1 MLLLPRHAGVV
12 QCIRVLNDFQHFP
25 MVQIPTHDSPRDV
38 SGNLNE
44 TETSCKLPAMKIVFF
59 GTPDF
64 AVPTL
69 ERLIASRHEVALVV
83 TRPDRPVGRRQIL
96 TAPPVVETARQ
107 HAIDVLQP
115 KNLKSREVEERL
127 TSIGLDAA
135 VVVAYGKLIPA
146 RLLEIPRH
154 GFINLHPS
162 MLPRHRGPSP
172 IQWAL
177 VCGDRATGVT
187 TMKLDEDMDTGPIL
201 LQQRVSIEDRETAEM
216 LAPRL
221 AALGADLI
229 VRTLDELED
238 GTLTAH
244 PQPADGANQT
254 PMLRRNFAKVDWSM
268 PARQLVNRL
277 RGFTPWPGLYTKFRG
292 DRLKIFGFEEVT
304 PPPRGNE
311 DPGTVLSAEEGG
323 IVVRCGKRTAA
334 KITEV
339 QREGRRRMPV
349 DAFLIGERVTQGETL
364 G

>member
-1 MLLLPRHAGVV
+1 
-12 QCIRVLNDFQHFP
+12 
-25 MVQIPTHDSPRDV
+25 
-38 SGNLNE
+38 
-44 TETSCKLPAMKIVFF
+44 MKIVLF

-69 ERLIASRHEVALVV
+69 ERLMASRHEVALVV
-83 TRPDRPVGRRQIL
+83 TRPDRPVGRRQVL
-96 TAPPVVETARQ
+96 TAPPVVEAARQ
-107 HAIDVLQP
+107 HAIDILQP
-115 KNLKSREVEERL
+115 KNLKSEEVGERL
-127 TSIGLDAA
+127 TSIGVDAV

-146 RLLEIPRH
+146 RLLEIPQH

-162 MLPRHRGPSP
+162 LLPRHRGPSP

-187 TMKLDEDMDTGPIL
+187 TMQLDENMDTGPIL
-201 LQQRVSIEDRETAEM
+201 LQKRVSIEDRETAEM

-229 VRTLDELED
+229 VRTLNELED
-238 GTLTAH
+238 GSLTAH
-244 PQPADGANQT
+244 PQPADGANIT

-268 PARQLVNRL
+268 PARQLINRL

-292 DRLKIFGFEEVT
+292 GRMKIFGLEEVR
-304 PPPRGNE
+304 PSPQGDG
-311 DPGTVLSAEEGG
+311 DPGTVLSVDDGG
-323 IVVRCGKRTAA
+323 IVVRCGKRTAVM
-334 KITEV
+334 ITEV

-349 DAFLIGERVTQGETL
+349 DAFLIGERVIRGETL